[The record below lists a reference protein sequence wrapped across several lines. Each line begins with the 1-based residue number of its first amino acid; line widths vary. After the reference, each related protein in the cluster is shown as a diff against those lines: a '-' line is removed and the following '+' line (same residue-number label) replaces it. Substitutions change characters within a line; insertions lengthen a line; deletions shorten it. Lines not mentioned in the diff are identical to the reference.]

1 MVQLSIRCP
10 MPSNGLKLG
19 KNPALP
25 GPQEIKHLTL
35 HHKIMGE
42 GKVNFESNPFAPK
55 QSLKYCYLN
64 PYFIFSAS
72 LFVSPVE
79 ICPKL
84 FSLFSKL

>member
-1 MVQLSIRCP
+1 

-72 LFVSPVE
+72 LFVFTPPVK
-79 ICPKL
+79 ICQKL